1 MKVQDSMDLLGVPCP
16 GNFARILLR
25 LEAMDDGE
33 ILEVWIDDGEP
44 FENVP
49 RAVLEEGHDILTKDK
64 QGEKWRLVIKRKSE
78 GASAKD
84 KDAPER

>member
-1 MKVQDSMDLLGVPCP
+1 MDVQDSMDLQGVPCP

-25 LEAMDDGE
+25 LEGMDAGE

-49 RAVLEEGHDILTKDK
+49 RAVMEEGHGILTKDK
-64 QGEKWRLVIKRKSE
+64 LGEKWRLVIQRKNE

-84 KDAPER
+84 RDRS